1 MSFVLND
8 ASMQQMS
15 FLDSYN
21 TLTDREKK
29 FLEKSWAKYFA
40 EHIFPKIDER
50 PYAVLYSGKDS
61 RPNTPVNIQIG
72 ALIIKEFKGLSDDE
86 LLEALMFDIRFQYA
100 LHTTS
105 FLEQPMSDRTLGRF
119 RERCSAYEKE
129 TGIDLLHDTIVS
141 LSGEMAE
148 MMKLDLSLKRMDS
161 LMVASNI
168 KRMGRLEL
176 LYTCVANL
184 VKEAAARK
192 EGLPEELKHYAQ
204 ADDRNRVIY
213 HNRSEETS
221 EKIAAIL
228 KDAVTL
234 KELCG
239 SRYDESSSYQL
250 LLRVLKEQT
259 VQNEDG
265 TLRLRTKE
273 DGGMDAA
280 ILQNP
285 ADPDATYREKAGKQ
299 NRGYA
304 ANVVEAAGEAGSI
317 VTDYQY
323 EKNTCSDSQFMKD
336 YLEKEEAHQEQAT
349 VVADGAYSG
358 RTNEEMASE
367 KNVQL
372 VTTNLT
378 GREAEDIAADF
389 EFNEEGTKV
398 EKCAGGFEPKSCSHN
413 SQTGQCTASFHRSQC
428 EQCPHKDQCRPKT
441 FKRTCRKTISA
452 NTKRRAVQQRY
463 RGTEEFRKLSNFR
476 NGVEAIPSI
485 LRRKYHVDHMPVRG
499 LIRSRLFFG
508 CKIGALNFSKFCKY
522 MQGCKSHVP
531 NTAIA

>member
-1 MSFVLND
+1 M
-8 ASMQQMS
+8 
-15 FLDSYN
+15 
-21 TLTDREKK
+21 
-29 FLEKSWAKYFA
+29 
-40 EHIFPKIDER
+40 
-50 PYAVLYSGKDS
+50 
-61 RPNTPVNIQIG
+61 
-72 ALIIKEFKGLSDDE
+72 SDDE

-176 LYTCVANL
+176 LYTCVAKL

-192 EGLPEELKHYAQ
+192 EGLPEELKHYVQ

-265 TLRLRTKE
+265 TLRTKE
-273 DGGMDAA
+273 GGGMDAA
-280 ILQNP
+280 MLQNP

-336 YLEKEEAHQEQAT
+336 YLEKEEAHQE
-349 VVADGAYSG
+349 
-358 RTNEEMASE
+358 
-367 KNVQL
+367 
-372 VTTNLT
+372 
-378 GREAEDIAADF
+378 
-389 EFNEEGTKV
+389 
-398 EKCAGGFEPKSCSHN
+398 
-413 SQTGQCTASFHRSQC
+413 
-428 EQCPHKDQCRPKT
+428 
-441 FKRTCRKTISA
+441 
-452 NTKRRAVQQRY
+452 
-463 RGTEEFRKLSNFR
+463 
-476 NGVEAIPSI
+476 
-485 LRRKYHVDHMPVRG
+485 
-499 LIRSRLFFG
+499 
-508 CKIGALNFSKFCKY
+508 
-522 MQGCKSHVP
+522 
-531 NTAIA
+531 

>member
-1 MSFVLND
+1 
-8 ASMQQMS
+8 
-15 FLDSYN
+15 
-21 TLTDREKK
+21 
-29 FLEKSWAKYFA
+29 
-40 EHIFPKIDER
+40 
-50 PYAVLYSGKDS
+50 
-61 RPNTPVNIQIG
+61 
-72 ALIIKEFKGLSDDE
+72 
-86 LLEALMFDIRFQYA
+86 
-100 LHTTS
+100 
-105 FLEQPMSDRTLGRF
+105 
-119 RERCSAYEKE
+119 
-129 TGIDLLHDTIVS
+129 
-141 LSGEMAE
+141 MAE

-192 EGLPEELKHYAQ
+192 EELPEELKHYAQ

-323 EKNTCSDSQFMKD
+323 EKNTCSASQFMKD
-336 YLEKEEAHQEQAT
+336 YLEKEEAHQE
-349 VVADGAYSG
+349 
-358 RTNEEMASE
+358 
-367 KNVQL
+367 
-372 VTTNLT
+372 
-378 GREAEDIAADF
+378 
-389 EFNEEGTKV
+389 
-398 EKCAGGFEPKSCSHN
+398 
-413 SQTGQCTASFHRSQC
+413 
-428 EQCPHKDQCRPKT
+428 
-441 FKRTCRKTISA
+441 
-452 NTKRRAVQQRY
+452 
-463 RGTEEFRKLSNFR
+463 
-476 NGVEAIPSI
+476 
-485 LRRKYHVDHMPVRG
+485 
-499 LIRSRLFFG
+499 
-508 CKIGALNFSKFCKY
+508 
-522 MQGCKSHVP
+522 
-531 NTAIA
+531 